1 MKTGNKTDQNIEVI
15 WANATDV
22 FLSSTP
28 VGIGFTLIPDRA
40 VNVFGFETKTVIL
53 SAREGNAV
61 RNRVHAS
68 RKFPSESLRQELEGA
83 SKNVYIFEVNIYV
96 YLYIIVGTR
105 RRKAAGGIRAA
116 ATAAAMYVGYQMFF
130 MVCSSTE
137 SRSRRSD
144 GRSRHGCSSSSD
156 RLPRGLRTVEEAKST
171 VRRFK
176 HGRARRRNR
185 KQMD

>member
-1 MKTGNKTDQNIEVI
+1 MYIC
-15 WANATDV
+15 
-22 FLSSTP
+22 
-28 VGIGFTLIPDRA
+28 
-40 VNVFGFETKTVIL
+40 IL
-53 SAREGNAV
+53 S
-61 RNRVHAS
+61 
-68 RKFPSESLRQELEGA
+68 LELG
-83 SKNVYIFEVNIYV
+83 
-96 YLYIIVGTR
+96 

-144 GRSRHGCSSSSD
+144 GRSHHGCSSSSD

-185 KQMD
+185 KQMEAGRDMLGRLTQRANVKPPPQQAEFPGATATPEVGGGGGGCGGCGGCGGGGGGGGGGGDGVQQY

>member
-1 MKTGNKTDQNIEVI
+1 MI

-105 RRKAAGGIRAA
+105 RRKAAG
-116 ATAAAMYVGYQMFF
+116 
-130 MVCSSTE
+130 
-137 SRSRRSD
+137 RRYPGGGDSGSD
-144 GRSRHGCSSSSD
+144 VR
-156 RLPRGLRTVEEAKST
+156 RLPDVL
-171 VRRFK
+171 
-176 HGRARRRNR
+176 HGV
-185 KQMD
+185 QQY